1 MIIACRYISW
11 IYVSVYPSE
20 NGVNAYT
27 CGLRNF
33 DKLELEVCDLNIE
46 EKELFFC
53 IYDIVLH
60 ILTYDI
66 NLKDKDILKFEDGK
80 EIKFIKSQ
88 GISVENESLKI
99 IF

>member
-1 MIIACRYISW
+1 MLVFILVKMELMLILM
-11 IYVSVYPSE
+11 
-20 NGVNAYT
+20 
-27 CGLRNF
+27 GLEILINY
-33 DKLELEVCDLNIE
+33 CDLNIE